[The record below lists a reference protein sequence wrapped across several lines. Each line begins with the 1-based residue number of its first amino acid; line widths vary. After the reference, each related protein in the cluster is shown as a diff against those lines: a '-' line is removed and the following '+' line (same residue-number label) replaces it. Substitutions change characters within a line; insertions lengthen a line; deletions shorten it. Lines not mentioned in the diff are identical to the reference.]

1 MRLCIDISGKV
12 VNFVR
17 SENFLAIR
25 IEDLASLESTKDKES
40 RSLLFHI
47 VRKTVELSEE
57 SFSDAQ
63 EEDFLP
69 VQEEGFILPQEALLP
84 AQEGDLLLAQRE
96 DLLLAQALLL
106 AHEDDLLLAQEE

>member
-12 VNFVR
+12 VNFVK

-57 SFSDAQ
+57 SFS
-63 EEDFLP
+63 
-69 VQEEGFILPQEALLP
+69 GFSASFIENLTSMT
-84 AQEGDLLLAQRE
+84 R
-96 DLLLAQALLL
+96 
-106 AHEDDLLLAQEE
+106 